1 MSAGRGHAVA
11 PRHFLEVDDLTA
23 AELEDVLD
31 LAEASQPP
39 RVLDGLGAALLF
51 EKPSART
58 RNAAEMAVVHLGGHP
73 VAMQG
78 REVGIDVRESAED
91 LARVLS
97 GFHAVIGARVHAHTT
112 VVRMAGA
119 ATVPVVNLLS
129 DSAHPTQALADILTL
144 RQHLGELA
152 GRRLAWVGD
161 ANNVFC
167 SLSLAAAM
175 VGMEVSAASPRG
187 YGPTDD
193 HLARV
198 AGLGGRVAVTEQPE
212 VAVQGAD
219 AVATDVWTSM
229 GQEDEAER
237 RRLAFAGFTVD
248 QALMDHAGPEAA
260 FLHCLPAH
268 RGEEVTAGV
277 VDGPRSLVWAQSEN
291 RLHAIRGLL
300 AHLLPP
306 DARAAP

>member
-1 MSAGRGHAVA
+1 MT
-11 PRHFLEVDDLTA
+11 PRHFLEVDDLTPT
-23 AELEDVLD
+23 ELVEVLD
-31 LAEASQPP
+31 LAEAAEPP
-39 RVLDGLGAALLF
+39 RVLSGKGAALLF

-58 RNAAEMAVVHLGGHP
+58 RNAVEMAVVHLGGHP
-73 VAMQG
+73 VSMRG
-78 REVGIDVRESAED
+78 PEVGIDQRESAED

-97 GFHAVIGARVHAHTT
+97 GFHAVIGARVFAHRT

-119 ATVPVVNLLS
+119 ARVPVVNLLS
-129 DSAHPTQALADILTL
+129 DAAHPTQALADVLTL
-144 RQHLGELA
+144 RQRFGTLS

-175 VGMEVSAASPRG
+175 TGMHVQAACPAGFAPSAG
-187 YGPTDD
+187 

-198 AGLGGRVAVTEQPE
+198 AAAGGEVVVTERPE
-212 VAVQGAD
+212 DAVEGAD
-219 AVATDVWTSM
+219 VVSTDVWTSM

-237 RRLAFAGFTVD
+237 RRRAFAGFMVD
-248 QALMDHAGPEAA
+248 RALMARARPDAV

-268 RGEEVTAGV
+268 RGEEVAADV
-277 VDGPRSLVWAQSEN
+277 VDGPQSLVWVQSEN

-300 AHLLPP
+300 AFLALG
-306 DARAAP
+306 DQR